1 MCRRPERLRQKV
13 RVGRMKSACLDAA
26 DDSDPQGLVRGSRTG
41 WPFGF
46 ARVQE
51 KREPIVIG
59 VFKSELYVGVHP
71 ALQHGDGVFARLRND
86 RRGRFHQSIKA
97 LLRETGEDLIFVP
110 EMPVDGRWRIA
121 DLPCQPPQR
130 KALIS
135 FMDKAGARRVEDQHP
150 DFRLVSRA

>member
-1 MCRRPERLRQKV
+1 MYRRPERLRQEV
-13 RVGRMKSACLDAA
+13 RIGRMKSACLDAT
-26 DDSDPQGLVRGSRTG
+26 DDSDPQGLVGGSRPR
-41 WPFGF
+41 WLFGF

-51 KREPIVIG
+51 KREAIVIG
-59 VFKSELYVGVHP
+59 VFKSELYIGVHP

-86 RRGRFHQSIKA
+86 RRGRFHQGIKA
-97 LLRETGEDLIFVP
+97 LLRETGEDLIFVS

-121 DLPCQPPQR
+121 DLLCQPAQR

-135 FMDKAGARRVEDQHP
+135 FMNKAGACRVEDQRP